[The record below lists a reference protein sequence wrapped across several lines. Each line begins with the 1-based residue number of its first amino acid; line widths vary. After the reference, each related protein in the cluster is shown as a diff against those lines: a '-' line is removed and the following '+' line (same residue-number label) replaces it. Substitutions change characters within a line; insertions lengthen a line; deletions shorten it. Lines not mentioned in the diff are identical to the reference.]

1 MNALVYL
8 SAKQLRQAAQLKERI
23 DSLQAE
29 LGDLLGASDSMEA
42 PTRAKRRMSASA
54 IAKIRAAQKARWAR
68 VKGKGSSGKPRRK
81 MSAAAKARLAAIA
94 RARWKQAKAQGKTA
108 L

>member
-1 MNALVYL
+1 MNTFADL

-23 DSLQAE
+23 DSLEAE
-29 LGDLLGASDSMEA
+29 LARILGASTVSMTAA
-42 PTRAKRRMSASA
+42 PARRKLSAAA
-54 IAKIRAAQKARWAR
+54 IAKIRAGQKARWAR
-68 VKGKGSSGKPRRK
+68 VKSLGSARKPRRK

>member
-1 MNALVYL
+1 MNTFADL

-23 DSLQAE
+23 DSLEAE
-29 LGDLLGASDSMEA
+29 LARILGASTAS
-42 PTRAKRRMSASA
+42 MSAAPGRRKLSAAA
-54 IAKIRAAQKARWAR
+54 IAKIRAGQKARWAR
-68 VKGKGSSGKPRRK
+68 VKGLGSRKPRRK

-94 RARWKQAKAQGKTA
+94 RARWKQAKAQGKTT